1 MIRDVERKSIID
13 FNPFRLIQRTDS
25 TNAQINSYTRS
36 RCGLEMLGKR
46 SFSKTTH
53 RVGISSV

>member
-25 TNAQINSYTRS
+25 TNAQINSCTRS
-36 RCGLEMLGKR
+36 RCGRDAWETFVFKDYTPR
-46 SFSKTTH
+46 
-53 RVGISSV
+53 RY